1 MRNILPLTIGM
12 LLAGCGEPQPEELWL
27 TSDFYEWHCDELGA
41 VVVTTETY
49 ECSETGL
56 HYLIAEAEMLDG
68 ERFKINLKNDWACV
82 EPHWE
87 ERIPVGA
94 LGYTCEDPPAES
106 DVLGVTLTAYVD
118 PATWSG
124 ALFGD

>member
-1 MRNILPLTIGM
+1 MRSLLIGLTG
-12 LLAGCGEPQPEELWL
+12 LLFTGCGEPQPEPLYL
-27 TSDFYEWHCDELGA
+27 TADFYEWYCDDTDA

-56 HYLIAEAEMLDG
+56 HFLVAEVHMRDG
-68 ERFKINLKNDWACV
+68 EIFKTNLKNDWACV

-87 ERIPVGA
+87 ERVPVGA
-94 LGYTCEDPPAES
+94 LGYTCEDPGTPS
-106 DVLGVTLTAYVD
+106 DVAGVMLTAYVD
-118 PATWSG
+118 PATWSE